1 MKNNFSNYKKLI
13 QFGASLLKQHQISN
27 HNKESAWLLIHLTN
41 QSYSSLITNSNL
53 IPTKKEINDFIDLI
67 NLRCN
72 HIPLQLIMGKASFY
86 GRDFIVFPD
95 VFIPRPETE
104 VMIHHLKKKSFLVQ

>member
-1 MKNNFSNYKKLI
+1 MKNSFPNYKTLI
-13 QFGASLLKQHQISN
+13 QFGASLLKRHRISN
-27 HNKESAWLLIHLTN
+27 YNKESVWLLILLTN
-41 QSYSSLITNSNL
+41 QTYSSLITNSDL
-53 IPTKKEINDFIDLI
+53 IPTKREINDFIDLI
-67 NLRCN
+67 NLRCD

>member
-1 MKNNFSNYKKLI
+1 MKNNFTNYKSLI
-13 QFGASLLKQHQISN
+13 KFGASLLKQHTISN
-27 HNKESAWLLIHLTN
+27 YNKESVWLLMHLTN
-41 QSYSSLITNSNL
+41 QSYVSIITNSDFV
-53 IPTKKEINDFIDLI
+53 PTKKEISDFIHLI

-72 HIPLQLIMGKASFY
+72 HIPLQLIMGEASFY

-104 VMIHHLKKKSFLVQ
+104 VIVHHLKKKSFPV